1 MKIRIFAYA
10 GVAAL
15 ALFMLWPTTH
25 GLHHIPPEEI
35 NALYTA
41 YFRAVDEGYVKRP
54 ISEFERYP
62 GREYDAKQYRPAIWF
77 AYTTRFITVHTDPRN
92 TVSYEVHLEFA
103 EKDLKKVFVQ
113 KYVNGQ

>member
-1 MKIRIFAYA
+1 MKIRIFVYA
-10 GVAAL
+10 AIAVL
-15 ALFMLWPTTH
+15 AILVIRPTTSST
-25 GLHHIPPEEI
+25 HHIPPEEI
-35 NALYTA
+35 KALYTA

-54 ISEFERYP
+54 ISEYEMHPY
-62 GREYDAKQYRPAIWF
+62 REYDPKQYRPAIWF

-113 KYVNGQ
+113 KYINGE